1 MERSAVLSI
10 SSLYHPHTQDAR
22 SYKFNTHTHKSY
34 HPWHRV
40 SREWSLLLTFR
51 VCCYACGHGTR
62 RFDPV
67 YDELR
72 CDEANETFSIDV
84 TGSNRQFCAF
94 MKPQTRTVIRPTPG
108 LIIYIT
114 KCVIFRYMFCTIL
127 VVMLICNFFI
137 MHYHV
142 FLCSKCWNI
151 CFLID

>member
-1 MERSAVLSI
+1 MHEVTSSI
-10 SSLYHPHTQDAR
+10 H
-22 SYKFNTHTHKSY
+22 THTNHIILDTEQVVNEACC
-34 HPWHRV
+34 R
-40 SREWSLLLTFR
+40 RFR

-114 KCVIFRYMFCTIL
+114 KCVIF
-127 VVMLICNFFI
+127 
-137 MHYHV
+137 
-142 FLCSKCWNI
+142 
-151 CFLID
+151 